1 LSTYA
6 ETTARIAEETGLSKT
21 AVDGVLDALRTS
33 VHSELKAGG
42 DVYLPGLGRAR
53 AVYSFALDVFEAVA
67 LLAPPLPTF
76 SLVDYSAFS
85 LPKVRAF
92 LSRVSERLR
101 YRAYRPV

>member
-1 LSTYA
+1 MMIRQSHFF
-6 ETTARIAEETGLSKT
+6 TGLYVMI
-21 AVDGVLDALRTS
+21 AGFALS
-33 VHSELKAGG
+33 VGSTT
-42 DVYLPGLGRAR
+42 VRFAR